1 MVGNDGISSASD
13 RFFYLSDVNLNNG
26 GTGYTFGTNYN
37 NYYNG
42 YIINRYANEN
52 VTWEVATKTNIGL
65 ELGLFNKVN
74 IIADYFTEQ
83 RRNIYMERQY
93 IPETSGLTTS
103 ISSNIGEVKTQGIDL
118 SMDYNH
124 AFSGDFYITA
134 RGNFTYSTNKI
145 EVNGEPEF
153 QNKNL
158 SRLGYPVNQQWGYI
172 AERLFV
178 DQEDIDNSPEQFN
191 GFSTTNSYLP
201 GDIKYTDIN
210 QDGFVNELDQA
221 PIGKPTVPEIV
232 YGFGVSAV
240 YKNFDLSIFMQGSAR
255 SSFFINPN
263 DIAPFVNER
272 NALSIIADNHWS
284 ENNPNPNA
292 FWPRLST
299 YEIENNQK
307 PSTWWLRDG
316 DFLRLKSVEFGYTI
330 PEKTGRVFETAKTRL
345 YLTGLN
351 LLNFAK
357 FKLWDPEMAGN
368 GLGYPPQRVIN
379 IGAQVNF

>member
-1 MVGNDGISSASD
+1 M
-13 RFFYLSDVNLNNG
+13 
-26 GTGYTFGTNYN
+26 
-37 NYYNG
+37 
-42 YIINRYANEN
+42 
-52 VTWEVATKTNIGL
+52 
-65 ELGLFNKVN
+65 
-74 IIADYFTEQ
+74 
-83 RRNIYMERQY
+83 
-93 IPETSGLTTS
+93 S
-103 ISSNIGEVKTQGIDL
+103 I
-118 SMDYNH
+118 DYNH
-124 AFSGDFYITA
+124 AFSGNFYITA

-153 QNKNL
+153 QNQNL

-191 GFSTTNSYLP
+191 GFSTINSYLP
-201 GDIKYTDIN
+201 GDIKYTDVN
-210 QDGFVNELDQA
+210 EDGFVNELDQA
-221 PIGKPTVPEIV
+221 PIGRPNVPEIV

-240 YKNFDLSIFMQGSAR
+240 YKNLDFSVFMQGSAR

-263 DIAPFVNER
+263 DISPFVNER

-299 YEIENNQK
+299 YEIDNNQK

-330 PEKTGRVFETAKTRL
+330 PGKTAKVFKRAKTRL